1 MADPISI
8 AFGAAGLFDAGTKA
22 VEISHTLLDKYHNA
36 EKQASHARAQRHVLE
51 HNVRQGK
58 LSRSRQSQCSLS
70 ASQPFL
76 ESIEK
81 EFAAGIRSDR
91 KRDRLRWALKDSKKA
106 AELIRR
112 LKETETSAALEI
124 LLQAT

>member
-8 AFGAAGLFDAGTKA
+8 AFGPVGLFDVGTKA
-22 VEISHTLLDKYHNA
+22 VEFSHSLLDKYHNA
-36 EKQASHARAQRHVLE
+36 ETQVAHARAQRHILE
-51 HNVRQGK
+51 HNVRQSK
-58 LSRSRQSQCSLS
+58 LSRSCSLS

-91 KRDRLRWALKDSKKA
+91 KRDRLQWALKDSKKV

-124 LLQAT
+124 LLQAM